1 MDAYFKKTFKNF
13 YTLLFLVVLSVIT
26 ISLDFY
32 HKKLNNIRSL
42 ITDIVIYP
50 ISYISTVPTNLLE
63 VSLLESQ
70 VKEEMKLELEKLR
83 KENVRLRIEL
93 QEYQAI
99 KDENLRLRQ
108 IKKKVKKTDEKQ
120 LIVKVLNNNIHAT
133 KKMIS
138 IDKGKEDGLYIGQN
152 VLGLKGLVGQIIE
165 ISALSSKVILI
176 SDLNHN
182 IPSQIT
188 RTGEKVIVKGKNN
201 NNELELIFV
210 PTNTDIKIG
219 DSISTSGMANRF
231 KPNIPIGIVKDVI
244 NEKEKKFMKISIKPL
259 ENIGS
264 ASELILIWNTQKTKK
279 KDNITKKTNE

>member
-1 MDAYFKKTFKNF
+1 M
-13 YTLLFLVVLSVIT
+13 L
-26 ISLDFY
+26 
-32 HKKLNNIRSL
+32 
-42 ITDIVIYP
+42 
-50 ISYISTVPTNLLE
+50 
-63 VSLLESQ
+63 
-70 VKEEMKLELEKLR
+70 
-83 KENVRLRIEL
+83 
-93 QEYQAI
+93 
-99 KDENLRLRQ
+99 
-108 IKKKVKKTDEKQ
+108 
-120 LIVKVLNNNIHAT
+120 
-133 KKMIS
+133 
-138 IDKGKEDGLYIGQN
+138 
-152 VLGLKGLVGQIIE
+152 
-165 ISALSSKVILI
+165 LSSKVILI

-259 ENIGS
+259 ENIGN